1 MLVTDLKFYMDD
13 ALYNK
18 VSLMARRCTHPKNKK
33 DSLLLIE
40 GGEGEGKTN
49 LAFQIAHVV
58 KDQTGRKFTTKNIF
72 YSAGKLVEF
81 AKSTTGQIIVYD
93 EPALDMLGAEWWK
106 EEQLNLVKLLMMAR
120 KHRHF
125 FIFNITKFYKF
136 NEYIVV
142 DRSIGLIHVYSRY
155 ELEPGHFVYIKKK
168 GIEFLF
174 NSYKSSKRRDYK
186 KYSSLRGT
194 FPDYVEGIVNLID
207 YEKDKD
213 DAINSIG
220 NKKMNKWRIELYN
233 LKSKV
238 ANLEVPIKN
247 KTELYGQLG
256 ITRQAL
262 NLWSKLQ
269 KKGEND

>member
-168 GIEFLF
+168 AVEFLF

-186 KYSSLRGT
+186 KYSCLRGT
-194 FPDYVEGIVNLID
+194 FPDYVKGIVDLVQ

-213 DAINSIG
+213 NAILSIG
-220 NKKMNKWRIELYN
+220 DAKVNRWKAE
-233 LKSKV
+233 LKSWKIKL
-238 ANLEVPIKN
+238 AKCKLPINN
-247 KTELYGQLG
+247 KEDLAEGLG
-256 ITRQAL
+256 ISTRSLYRWA
-262 NLWSKLQ
+262 KEEE
-269 KKGEND
+269 KAEK